1 MMGQFHRITDMA
13 EYRFVVFTNPAEGKE
28 AEFNRWYDEQHVPD
42 VLRVPGFVAAQ
53 RFAASRVRGE
63 LTHGFLTIYEI
74 RTDDVEA
81 TFADVARRVGTEL
94 MPMSD
99 ALKRDAASHVYEV
112 MGERKE
118 ALLF

>member
-1 MMGQFHRITDMA
+1 MA
-13 EYRFVVFTNPAEGKE
+13 EYRFVVFTNATEGQE

-42 VLRVPGFVAAQ
+42 VLKVPGFVAAQ
-53 RFAASRVRGE
+53 RFVASRVRGE
-63 LTHGFLTIYEI
+63 PAHGFLTIYEI
-74 RTDDVEA
+74 STDDVDA
-81 TFADVARRVGTEL
+81 TFAELARRVGTEL
-94 MPMSD
+94 MPMSG